1 MPITLPAIDD
11 RDFDTLVKD
20 ALTFASV
27 HAPEWTHTGPSDPGV
42 TLVELFAFMAETL
55 LYRANLIPERNRLKF
70 LQLLGIPVRPASPA
84 HGLVQLRNEAIEQRN
99 ETLSSGLQ
107 LFAGALP
114 FVTDA
119 GLDVPPVEGLAVLK
133 RTVISPDPALLDYYK
148 ELYEAT
154 GREWVV
160 ASETTTA
167 SQPDTAT
174 TPPDPV
180 LYETVALDALPAA
193 LDIGAE
199 AVDGAIWLAVLATA
213 KAAPP
218 NIKSAERA
226 IVLANAREQL
236 AGRTLSV
243 GLIPEL
249 ADSSARLIP
258 GSPANPPPAFT
269 VWMPN
274 LDGTAGSS
282 NAAYR
287 RLDAIAPEGFP
298 DRAGILQVTL
308 PSEAAAIATWPEDEP
323 LEAGV
328 GNLPPLLADED
339 ISNRLLTWLRI
350 DGLAVGGVRLRWA
363 GMHCVPVTQ
372 RTRVARELLAPGD
385 GDVDQQRRLGHGQ
398 VLKDSVRLSVGGQSW
413 TLTDEL
419 EAAPAEGPISAKVFA
434 LDAEAGIVR
443 FGDGVHGARP
453 APDAEIAVSYDWS
466 NGSAGNVAA
475 GVIKLGPTL
484 PSGFKVAN
492 PIACT
497 GGIDGEDAATAERR
511 IPLVLR
517 HRDRA
522 VSADDFVEVLKAA
535 PGADVGRVEVL
546 AAWHPD
552 LSPAL
557 PGDQPGVVTAMVIPR
572 VDPAHP
578 DNPFPDPDFI
588 DALCKYLAPRRLVTC
603 EALLRGPV
611 YTGVWISVGIEIVAG
626 QAVAVVRERVRAALR
641 DHLAP
646 LPPSVTGAPAAI
658 LPGFE
663 NGWPLF
669 RAVTAYELAAVVW
682 RTEGVANVTGL
693 LLADA
698 GGSRRDSVPMQ
709 GLQLPT
715 IVGLSVTLGDPVS
728 LDDLIGRGGGLDG
741 GDGGDGGGGDGGA
754 AGGRGRVRRLPVPKV
769 PQEC

>member
-42 TLVELFAFMAETL
+42 TLVELFAFMAESL

-70 LQLLGIPVRPASPA
+70 LQLLGIPLQPASPA
-84 HGLVQLRNEAIEQRN
+84 HGLVQLFNKTYEQR
-99 ETLSSGLQ
+99 TLPSGLQ

-114 FVTDA
+114 FVTDK

-133 RTVISPDPALLDYYK
+133 RTVLSPDPALLDYYK

-154 GREWVV
+154 GRDWAA
-160 ASETTTA
+160 ASGTTVHDN
-167 SQPDTAT
+167 QPDTT
-174 TPPDPV
+174 VTPPDPV
-180 LYETVALDALPAA
+180 LYETVALDDLPAA
-193 LDIGAE
+193 PDIGAE
-199 AVDGAIWLAVLATA
+199 TVDGALWLAVLATE
-213 KAAPP
+213 KMTLD
-218 NIKSAERA
+218 K
-226 IVLANAREQL
+226 AREQL
-236 AGRTLSV
+236 AGRTLSI
-243 GLIPEL
+243 GLIPEP
-249 ADSSARLIP
+249 ADASARLIP
-258 GSPANPPPAFT
+258 GSPATPPPAFT
-269 VWMPN
+269 VWMPK
-274 LDGTAGSS
+274 LDGAAGSS
-282 NAAYR
+282 NATYR

-308 PSEAAAIATWPEDEP
+308 PSDVDEIGTWPEAEP

-339 ISNRLLTWLRI
+339 ISNRLLTWLCI

-363 GMHCVPVTQ
+363 GVNCVWVTQ
-372 RTRVARELLAPGD
+372 RTRVERELLAPGD

-398 VLKDSVRLSVGGQSW
+398 VLKDSIQLSVGGQPW

-419 EAAPAEGPISAKVFA
+419 EAAPAEGKPKANVFA

-475 GVIKLGPTL
+475 NAIKLGPNL
-484 PSGFKVAN
+484 PTGFKLTN

-497 GGIDGEDAATAERR
+497 GGVDGEGAATAERR

-522 VSADDFVEVLKAA
+522 VSAEDFEEVLKAA
-535 PGADVGRVEVL
+535 PGADVGRVEML

-572 VDPAHP
+572 LDPAHP
-578 DNPFPDPDFI
+578 DNPVPSPDFI
-588 DALCKYLAPRRLVTC
+588 NALCNHLAPRRLVTC
-603 EALLRGPV
+603 EVLLRGPV

-626 QAVAVVRERVRAALR
+626 QSVAVVRERVRDALR
-641 DHLAP
+641 HHLAP
-646 LPPSVTGAPAAI
+646 LPPSVTGAPAVI
-658 LPGFE
+658 LPVLE

-669 RAVTAYELAAVVW
+669 RAVTRHELAAVVW
-682 RTEGVANVTGL
+682 RTEGVANVAGL

-698 GGSRRDSVPMQ
+698 GGSQRDSVAMQ

-715 IVGLSVTLGDPVS
+715 IAGLSVTLGDPVP
-728 LDDLIGRGGGLDG
+728 LDDLIGRGGGLLDG
-741 GDGGDGGGGDGGA
+741 GDGGDGGGEV
-754 AGGRGRVRRLPVPKV
+754 GGRGRVRRLPVPKV

>member
-42 TLVELFAFMAETL
+42 TLVELFAFMAEAL

-70 LQLLGIPVRPASPA
+70 LQLLGIPVRPANPA
-84 HGLVQLRNEAIEQRN
+84 HGLVQLLN
-99 ETLSSGLQ
+99 ETSEHRTLTSGLQ
-107 LFAGALP
+107 LFADALP
-114 FVTDA
+114 FVTDD
-119 GLDVPPVEGLAVLK
+119 GLDVPPVEGLAVFK

-154 GREWVV
+154 GRDWLA
-160 ASETTTA
+160 ASGTSAGAGQSGATA
-167 SQPDTAT
+167 

-180 LYETVALDALPAA
+180 LYETVALDDLPAA
-193 LDIGAE
+193 PDIGAE
-199 AVDGAIWLAVLATA
+199 AVDGALWLAVLATE
-213 KAAPP
+213 KTTLD
-218 NIKSAERA
+218 K
-226 IVLANAREQL
+226 AREQL
-236 AGRTLSV
+236 AGRTLSI
-243 GLIPEL
+243 GLIPEP
-249 ADSSARLIP
+249 ANASARLIP
-258 GSPANPPPAFT
+258 GSPAAPPPALT
-269 VWMPN
+269 VRMPKLN
-274 LDGTAGSS
+274 GAAGSS
-282 NAAYR
+282 NAAYC
-287 RLDAIAPEGFP
+287 LLGAVAPEGFP

-308 PSEAAAIATWPEDEP
+308 PPEPKEIFTWPEAEP

-328 GNLPPLLADED
+328 GDLPPLLADEA

-363 GMHCVPVTQ
+363 GVNCVRVTQ
-372 RTRVARELLAPGD
+372 RTRVALELLAPGD

-398 VLKDSVRLSVGGQSW
+398 VLKDSIQLSVGGQPW

-419 EAAPAEGPISAKVFA
+419 EAAPAERSAEHKSEDKSEDKSKDKVFA

-475 GVIKLGPTL
+475 GTITRGPEL
-484 PSGFKVAN
+484 PTGFKVAN

-497 GGIDGEDAATAERR
+497 GGVDGEDAAAAERR

-535 PGADVGRVEVL
+535 PGADVGRVDVL

-572 VDPAHP
+572 LDPAHP
-578 DNPFPDPDFI
+578 DNPAPGPDFI
-588 DALCKYLAPRRLVTC
+588 NALCNHLAPRRLVTC
-603 EALLRGPV
+603 EVLLRGPV

-626 QAVAVVRERVRAALR
+626 QSVAVVREQVRAALR

-658 LPGFE
+658 LPVLE

-669 RAVTAYELAAVVW
+669 RAVTAHELAAVVW
-682 RTEGVANVTGL
+682 RTPGVANVAGL

-698 GGSRRDSVPMQ
+698 GGSQRDSVAMQ
-709 GLQLPT
+709 GLQLP
-715 IVGLSVTLGDPVS
+715 IIAGLSVTLGDPVP

-741 GDGGDGGGGDGGA
+741 GDGGDGGGD

>member
-1 MPITLPAIDD
+1 MPITPPVIDD
-11 RDFDTLVKD
+11 RDFDTLVRD

-42 TLVELFAFMAETL
+42 TLVELFAFMAESL

-70 LQLLGIPVRPASPA
+70 LQLLGIPVRPANPA
-84 HGLVQLRNEAIEQRN
+84 HGLVQLLN
-99 ETLSSGLQ
+99 ETSEHHTLTSGLQ

-114 FVTDA
+114 FVTDD
-119 GLDVPPVEGLAVLK
+119 GLDVPPVKGLAVFK
-133 RTVISPDPALLDYYK
+133 RTVLSPDPALLDYYK

-154 GREWVV
+154 GRDWAA
-160 ASETTTA
+160 ASGTTGDD
-167 SQPDTAT
+167 SPPDTT
-174 TPPDPV
+174 VTPPDPV
-180 LYETVALDALPAA
+180 LYETVALDDLPAA
-193 LDIGAE
+193 PDIGAE
-199 AVDGAIWLAVLATA
+199 AVDGALWLALLATE
-213 KAAPP
+213 KTTLD
-218 NIKSAERA
+218 K
-226 IVLANAREQL
+226 AREQL
-236 AGRTLSV
+236 AGRTLSI
-243 GLIPEL
+243 GLIPEP
-249 ADSSARLIP
+249 ADASARLIP
-258 GSPANPPPAFT
+258 GNPATPPPALA

-274 LDGTAGSS
+274 RAGTTGSS
-282 NAAYR
+282 NATYR
-287 RLDAIAPEGFP
+287 QLGAVAPEGFP

-308 PSEAAAIATWPEDEP
+308 PSEAEEIATWPEAEP

-328 GNLPPLLADED
+328 GDLPPLLADED
-339 ISNRLLTWLRI
+339 IANRLLTWLRI

-363 GMHCVPVTQ
+363 GVNCTRVTQ
-372 RTRVARELLAPGD
+372 RTRVARELLGPGD
-385 GDVDQQRRLGHGQ
+385 GDGDQERRLGHGQ
-398 VLKDSVRLSVGGQSW
+398 VLKDSVRLSVGGQLW

-419 EAAPAEGPISAKVFA
+419 EAAPAEGKPKANVFA
-434 LDAEAGIVR
+434 LDAETGIVR

-475 GVIKLGPTL
+475 NAIKLGPEL
-484 PSGFKVAN
+484 PTGFKVTN
-492 PIACT
+492 PITCT
-497 GGIDGEDAATAERR
+497 GGVDSEDAATAERR

-522 VSADDFVEVLKAA
+522 VSAEDFDEVLKAA

-572 VDPAHP
+572 LDPARP
-578 DNPFPDPDFI
+578 DNPVPGPDFI
-588 DALCKYLAPRRLVTC
+588 NALCNHLAPRRLVTC
-603 EALLRGPV
+603 EVLLRGPV

-626 QAVAVVRERVRAALR
+626 QAVALVRERVRAALR
-641 DHLAP
+641 HHLAP

-658 LPGFE
+658 LPVLE

-669 RAVTAYELAAVVW
+669 RAVTRHELAAVVW
-682 RTEGVANVTGL
+682 RTEGVANVAGL

-698 GGSRRDSVPMQ
+698 GGSQRDSVAMQ
-709 GLQLPT
+709 GLQLP
-715 IVGLSVTLGDPVS
+715 IIAGLSVTLGDPIP
-728 LDDLIGRGGGLDG
+728 LDDLIGRGGGADG
-741 GDGGDGGGGDGGA
+741 GDSGDGGDADGGA
-754 AGGRGRVRRLPVPKV
+754 AGGRRRARRLPVPKV